1 MNSNFFHYKFSAPNV
16 NKVTKDINLASK
28 DNSYNTFYNLNNNK
42 NMKINNLPHSL
53 SLNKNVQLQPPNNLL
68 TKLIQPDK
76 IKNFYNFY
84 EKENSKKLESNFSEV
99 FNNNV
104 IELKDL
110 IGKNSNKPININML
124 KEPLPK
130 LNQGKISSKSFGVIT
145 SYAANTHQGIV
156 RNYNEDR
163 VSIMINMNKIS
174 NYKSSVPWPKI
185 SYFAIFDGHAGNKC
199 AEYLRENL
207 LRLICSNKFFPENI
221 PEAIKYGFEKADE
234 YFLNNYA
241 MLNGQLIDNSG
252 TCGLIL
258 LIVNNDVYIG
268 NVGDSRCI
276 GSFNKGKIQCD
287 ITRDHKPN
295 TPYEKERIMANGGQI
310 YQTKTNIKIE
320 ENFILRTKILLGPYR
335 VYPGRLSVSRTIGDA
350 EGKIPLIGGNP
361 NVIICKP
368 DIYKYNILENDIDYF
383 ILGCD
388 GIFDQ
393 MSSDDVFK
401 CVSVVVERNKEL
413 FENKNNNKNKY
424 QSLYGNN
431 VDIHTTS
438 GDIVDLILKGS
449 MLRQSYDNVTCLL
462 ICFKNL
468 LTTDFSFLEKNVI
481 NGNNNIRDKYPTQN
495 KDSKNMV
502 YSNSNND
509 YSKNNIM
516 NNKKNINIH
525 EINKFIQKLKS
536 SGSDSSI
543 FKKREEI
550 VISNE
555 TKEYSSKPMMNLY
568 IKTNN
573 IPDKYSSNLNDN
585 KSNHNLNLTLGND
598 KKANEKKGFQVIYK
612 NNNTNNFIH
621 NKELKPGIKFAKMIN
636 NKNNE
641 EKTDSS
647 EEKKDKIFY
656 NKKKIYFTGFKKSEP
671 SDSKKRDEPQ
681 NIEKNNEPNKN
692 KNAKYIDKRNENLL
706 KDTKSLKLNSYML
719 SSNFNNNKDNSNKN
733 IYENETSYTLSNYNL
748 KNLNKMKGMSSS
760 LKRIYNKKNKEND
773 KNNTKNMEKELL
785 KSDFEKVINNNHFTD
800 TKIRSNNIFN
810 NIIKK
815 NNYQFNLLKNFNDIN
830 QETGNNKNNI
840 TYENNNLDE
849 NKTNHNTSFQSF
861 QQYHPNGIRRV
872 FPSFKKSFNIQ
883 DNKEK
888 EVNIISEYKNINK
901 EHNKYYFSKNN
912 KGEDIKY
919 GKLKNNHNMNNS
931 NIKYETYSNINFNKN
946 NIKDKEPKNNESK
959 KNHYNNNEA
968 RGKYSLYLLRS
979 NTESNYYRDKKS
991 Q

>member
-124 KEPLPK
+124 TEPLPK

-163 VSIMINMNKIS
+163 VSIIINMNKIS
-174 NYKSSVPWPKI
+174 NYKSSSPWPKI

-207 LRLICSNKFFPENI
+207 LRLICSNKFFPDNI

-234 YFLNNYA
+234 FFLNNYA

-320 ENFILRTKILLGPYR
+320 E
-335 VYPGRLSVSRTIGDA
+335 
-350 EGKIPLIGGNP
+350 
-361 NVIICKP
+361 

-413 FENKNNNKNKY
+413 FENKNSNKNKY

-431 VDIHTTS
+431 VDIHTTT
-438 GDIVDLILKGS
+438 GDIADLILKGS

-468 LTTDFSFLEKNVI
+468 LTTDF
-481 NGNNNIRDKYPTQN
+481 
-495 KDSKNMV
+495 
-502 YSNSNND
+502 
-509 YSKNNIM
+509 
-516 NNKKNINIH
+516 
-525 EINKFIQKLKS
+525 
-536 SGSDSSI
+536 
-543 FKKREEI
+543 
-550 VISNE
+550 
-555 TKEYSSKPMMNLY
+555 
-568 IKTNN
+568 
-573 IPDKYSSNLNDN
+573 
-585 KSNHNLNLTLGND
+585 
-598 KKANEKKGFQVIYK
+598 
-612 NNNTNNFIH
+612 
-621 NKELKPGIKFAKMIN
+621 
-636 NKNNE
+636 
-641 EKTDSS
+641 
-647 EEKKDKIFY
+647 
-656 NKKKIYFTGFKKSEP
+656 
-671 SDSKKRDEPQ
+671 
-681 NIEKNNEPNKN
+681 
-692 KNAKYIDKRNENLL
+692 
-706 KDTKSLKLNSYML
+706 
-719 SSNFNNNKDNSNKN
+719 
-733 IYENETSYTLSNYNL
+733 
-748 KNLNKMKGMSSS
+748 
-760 LKRIYNKKNKEND
+760 
-773 KNNTKNMEKELL
+773 
-785 KSDFEKVINNNHFTD
+785 
-800 TKIRSNNIFN
+800 
-810 NIIKK
+810 
-815 NNYQFNLLKNFNDIN
+815 
-830 QETGNNKNNI
+830 
-840 TYENNNLDE
+840 
-849 NKTNHNTSFQSF
+849 
-861 QQYHPNGIRRV
+861 
-872 FPSFKKSFNIQ
+872 
-883 DNKEK
+883 
-888 EVNIISEYKNINK
+888 
-901 EHNKYYFSKNN
+901 
-912 KGEDIKY
+912 
-919 GKLKNNHNMNNS
+919 
-931 NIKYETYSNINFNKN
+931 
-946 NIKDKEPKNNESK
+946 
-959 KNHYNNNEA
+959 
-968 RGKYSLYLLRS
+968 
-979 NTESNYYRDKKS
+979 
-991 Q
+991 

>member
-1 MNSNFFHYKFSAPNV
+1 MSSNFTHFKYSSPNI
-16 NKVTKDINLASK
+16 NKITKDINIASK
-28 DNSYNTFYNLNNNK
+28 DNSLNAYNSLNNNK
-42 NMKINNLPHSL
+42 NMKLNILPHSL
-53 SLNKNVQLQPPNNLL
+53 SLDKNIQLQPPNN
-68 TKLIQPDK
+68 IISK
-76 IKNFYNFY
+76 IMQSDRLKNFYNFY
-84 EKENSKKLESNFSEV
+84 EKENSKKFESNFTEV
-99 FNNNV
+99 FNNNI

-110 IGKNSNKPININML
+110 IGNNSKKPININML
-124 KEPLPK
+124 SEPLPK
-130 LNQGKISSKSFGVIT
+130 LSQGKISSKSFGVIT

-163 VSIMINMNKIS
+163 VSIIINMNKIN
-174 NYKSSVPWPKI
+174 NYKNSIPWPKI

-207 LRLICSNKFFPENI
+207 LRLICSNKYFPENI

-234 YFLNNYA
+234 YFLNNIA
-241 MLNGQLIDNSG
+241 MINGQLKDNSG

-295 TPYEKERIMANGGQI
+295 APYEKERIMSNGGQI

-361 NVIICKP
+361 NVIISKP

-413 FENKNNNKNKY
+413 YENKNNNNNKY

-431 VDIHTTS
+431 VDIHTTT
-438 GDIVDLILKGS
+438 GDIVDLILKGA

-462 ICFKNL
+462 ISFKNL
-468 LTTDFSFLEKNVI
+468 LNTDFCFLDKNALNNSSNI
-481 NGNNNIRDKYPTQN
+481 NSRVRDKYSAQKKET
-495 KDSKNMV
+495 KNLV

-509 YSKNNIM
+509 YLRNNNL

-536 SGSDSSI
+536 SGSDSSL
-543 FKKREEI
+543 FKKKEEL

-555 TKEYSSKPMMNLY
+555 TKEYSNKPMMNLY

-573 IPDKYSSNLNDN
+573 NNSDKYSYNLNDN
-585 KSNHNLNLTLGND
+585 NSSHNVSLTLGND
-598 KKANEKKGFQVIYK
+598 KKVNDKKRYQLIYK

-621 NKELKPGIKFAKMIN
+621 NKEKNTGIRYAKIIN

-647 EEKKDKIFY
+647 EEKNNKIFY
-656 NKKKIYFTGFKKSEP
+656 NKKKIYFTGFKKTEP
-671 SDSKKRDEPQ
+671 MDSIKKEKSQ
-681 NIEKNNEPNKN
+681 NMKKNNEINKN
-692 KNAKYIDKRNENLL
+692 KINTTSYFDSRNKNLL
-706 KDTKSLKLNSYML
+706 KDVKSLKLNSYFL
-719 SSNFNNNKDNSNKN
+719 LNNSNNKINNNSNSN
-733 IYENETSYTLSNYNL
+733 IYKNETSYTLGNYNIN
-748 KNLNKMKGMSSS
+748 NLNKMKGISSS
-760 LKRIYNKKNKEND
+760 LKKKYNDNKDKNKDMD
-773 KNNTKNMEKELL
+773 KNDFKFIEKEIL
-785 KSDFEKVINNNHFTD
+785 KSEIENEINNNHFTD
-800 TKIRSNNIFN
+800 TKIKSNNIFN
-810 NIIKK
+810 NIIKNK
-815 NNYQFNLLKNFNDIN
+815 NYQTNLFKNFNDIYQN
-830 QETGNNKNNI
+830 SEKNKNSNI
-840 TYENNNLDE
+840 TNQNNLDE
-849 NKTNHNTSFQSF
+849 NNINHNSSFQTFKSNYS
-861 QQYHPNGIRRV
+861 QGIKKIY
-872 FPSFKKSFNIQ
+872 PSYKRSFNLKNHNEQLHNNNVIT
-883 DNKEK
+883 
-888 EVNIISEYKNINK
+888 EYNNINK
-901 EHNKYYFSKNN
+901 NPRTYYFGKNN
-912 KGEDIKY
+912 NNDDIKY
-919 GKLKNNHNMNNS
+919 NNINNS
-931 NIKYETYSNINFNKN
+931 NNIYNYNNKYETYAKNNDNKN
-946 NIKDKEPKNNESK
+946 NIINNKVPKNNERK
-959 KNHYNNNEA
+959 K
-968 RGKYSLYLLRS
+968 
-979 NTESNYYRDKKS
+979 
-991 Q
+991 